1 MTSICDVCYAKQSDL
16 YPCVLFSID
25 DDILNLV
32 DEINIDEFI
41 KEASVALEDDA
52 LLRDFIKE
60 KATIAIE
67 RFLDYIPKMSIP
79 VEKRDLPD
87 GWTITCRAS
96 DGGHLTL
103 KDLVI
108 KVCCMMGFTKCI
120 DTVSGRV

>member
-1 MTSICDVCYAKQSDL
+1 MDSNHDIF
-16 YPCVLFSID
+16 PGFSID
-25 DDILNLV
+25 DDILKLV
-32 DEINIDEFI
+32 DELNIDEFV

-52 LLRDFIKE
+52 LLRQFFKD

-67 RFLDYIPKMSIP
+67 RFLDYIPKLSIP

-96 DGGHLTL
+96 DGGHLKL

-108 KVCCMMGFTKCI
+108 KVR
-120 DTVSGRV
+120 SGSGSVTLYQDNC

>member
-1 MTSICDVCYAKQSDL
+1 M
-16 YPCVLFSID
+16 
-25 DDILNLV
+25 NLV
-32 DEINIDEFI
+32 DEINIDDFI

-52 LLRDFIKE
+52 LLRDFVKE

-96 DGGHLTL
+96 DGGHLKL
-103 KDLVI
+103 NDLVI
-108 KVCCMMGFTKCI
+108 KVSATGARLI
-120 DTVSGRV
+120 SSRVTRKATEHSNIPCAALSLHSETT